1 MVGSE
6 KILLALM
13 TNKQQNIIIISVT
26 SVIVLILI
34 IIIVMNYKRMKQSL
48 RGTFGSKKSYFTITE
63 LCASDTA
70 RKIGIDNTPSAEVS
84 SRLQALIDNV
94 LDPARREYG
103 SYILV
108 NSGYRCPALNTAVGG
123 VKNSQ
128 HLTGEAADITAG
140 SLAKNRK
147 LFAILV
153 AQGNYDQ
160 LIWEKPKN
168 SLWIHVSYSAS
179 GNRRQILSYNGGK
192 YTDIKNNWQTA
203 IA

>member
-1 MVGSE
+1 
-6 KILLALM
+6 
-13 TNKQQNIIIISVT
+13 
-26 SVIVLILI
+26 
-34 IIIVMNYKRMKQSL
+34 MKQSIK
-48 RGTFGSKKSYFTITE
+48 GKFGKSYFTIDE

-70 RKIGIDNTPSAEVS
+70 KRRGVDNTPTPTVRAK
-84 SRLQALIDNV
+84 LQALIDNV

-108 NSGYRCPALNTAVGG
+108 NSGYRSPALNAAVGG
-123 VKNSQ
+123 VSNSQ
-128 HLTGEAADITAG
+128 HLTGEAADITTG
-140 SLAKNRK
+140 SIDNDRR

-168 SLWIHVSYSAS
+168 SLWIHVSYSAT
-179 GNRRQILSYNGGK
+179 GLQRRQILAYNGSS
-192 YTDIKNNWQTA
+192 YTNITNNWQNY

>member
-1 MVGSE
+1 
-6 KILLALM
+6 M
-13 TNKQQNIIIISVT
+13 TNTRKITLTVAACSTVVVLVLLVVVII
-26 SVIVLILI
+26 
-34 IIIVMNYKRMKQSL
+34 NFKRMKQSIK
-48 RGTFGSKKSYFTITE
+48 GAFGKSFFTIDE

-70 RKIGIDNTPSAEVS
+70 RRRGIDNTPTPTVRAK
-84 SRLQALIDNV
+84 LQALIDNV

-108 NSGYRCPALNTAVGG
+108 NSGYRSPALNAAVGG
-123 VKNSQ
+123 ASNSQ
-128 HLTGEAADITAG
+128 HLTGEAADITTG
-140 SLAKNRK
+140 SIDNDHK

-168 SLWIHVSYSAS
+168 SLWIHVSYSAT
-179 GNRRQILSYNGGK
+179 GLQRRQILAYNGK
-192 YTDIKNNWQTA
+192 SYTNITNNWQNY

>member
-1 MVGSE
+1 MTDKG
-6 KILLALM
+6 KIAI
-13 TNKQQNIIIISVT
+13 TAVVCIT
-26 SVIVLILI
+26 AVITVVILI
-34 IIIVMNYKRMKQSL
+34 VINYKRMKQSL
-48 RGTFGSKKSYFTITE
+48 KGTLGKSYFIIDE

-70 RKIGIDNTPSAEVS
+70 KRRGIDNTPTPTVRAK
-84 SRLQALIDNV
+84 LQALIDNV

-108 NSGYRCPALNTAVGG
+108 NSGYRCPSLNAAVGG
-123 VKNSQ
+123 VSNSQ
-128 HLTGEAADITAG
+128 HLTGEAADITTG
-140 SLAKNRK
+140 SIDNDRK

-168 SLWIHVSYSAS
+168 SLWIHVSYSAT
-179 GNRRQILSYNGGK
+179 GLQRRQILAYNGK
-192 YTDIKNNWQTA
+192 SYTNITNNWQNY